1 MLKITLI
8 IRKCNK
14 NITNQ
19 FHHEFLSTNIIKLI
33 IVKKLNLSILKASI
47 LVIGSVAIFSSC
59 SESKS
64 KEKTNSSKAL
74 ALPVYT
80 VEQADAVTVKDYLG
94 TIEGK
99 VNVEV
104 RPQVEGLLQEIYV
117 DEGSFVQ
124 KGQRLFKIDP
134 SFYQEDLNNT
144 VASARVA
151 EAKLKNAQ
159 LEVDRLKPLV
169 DNEVISDVRLAAAQS
184 DYQVAKAGVDQAR
197 AEVRSAQL
205 SKDFTVIKA
214 PVSGYIGR
222 IPKRIGNLVSK
233 GDKEPLTN
241 LSDIQE
247 VYVYFAMNE
256 SDFLYFS
263 KAQAKKD
270 SMEGRAYDK
279 QKRLTFPKVTLVLAD
294 GEEYP
299 IKGTVDA
306 VNGQVDRTTGAISL
320 RATFPNQNNILRS
333 GSTGTLKISEVK
345 EQVLQIPQ
353 VATSELQDKTFVFVV
368 DKNNKAQRR
377 NIKLAGKSKDKY
389 IVSEGLVAGDRVILS
404 GFDKLTNGSIIQPIA
419 KQQ

>member
-1 MLKITLI
+1 
-8 IRKCNK
+8 
-14 NITNQ
+14 
-19 FHHEFLSTNIIKLI
+19 
-33 IVKKLNLSILKASI
+33 VKKIKLSILKASI
-47 LVIGSVAIFSSC
+47 LFAATTIVFSSC
-59 SESKS
+59 SEGKS
-64 KEKTNSSKAL
+64 KEKEHHSNKAL

-80 VEQADAVTVKDYLG
+80 VEKANAVTVKDYLG

-117 DEGSFVQ
+117 DEGSFVK
-124 KGQRLFKIDP
+124 KGQKLFKIDP
-134 SFYQEDLNNT
+134 SFYQEDVNNT

-151 EAKLKNAQ
+151 KAKLKNAQ

-169 DNEVISDVRLAAAQS
+169 ENEVISEVRLAAAES
-184 DYQVAKAGVDQAR
+184 EYQVARAGLDQAN

-205 SKDFTVIKA
+205 SKDFTVVKA
-214 PVSGYIGR
+214 PVSGFIGR
-222 IPKRIGNLVSK
+222 IPKRIGNLVGK

-270 SMEGRAYDK
+270 SMEGRKYDK
-279 QKRLTFPKVTLVLAD
+279 EKRLTFPKVTLVLAD

-320 RATFPNQNNILRS
+320 RATFPNQNNFLRS

-345 EQVLQIPQ
+345 ENVLQIPQ
-353 VATSELQDKTFVFVV
+353 IATSELQDKTFVYVL

-377 NIKLAGKSKDKY
+377 NIKIEGKSKANY
-389 IVSEGLVAGDRVILS
+389 IVSEGLQVGDRVLLS
-404 GFDKLTNGSIIQPIA
+404 GFDKLTDGLIIQPIA
-419 KQQ
+419 QQN